1 MREFNNEFREMIVDL
16 YKSGRSAVELANEYN
31 IHESSVRKWRRKYDL
46 DNGTL
51 EGKSPLNK
59 EDKELQKL
67 RKELADVKLE
77 RDILK
82 KAVSIF
88 SKSDR

>member
-1 MREFNNEFREMIVDL
+1 MREFNNDFREMIVDL

-31 IHESSVRKWRRKYDL
+31 IHESTLPKWRRKYDI

-51 EGKSPLNK
+51 EVKSPLNK

-67 RKELADVKLE
+67 RKELANIKLE